1 MRASGSVAMTTL
13 EGIQTQERLNPHEGL
28 EEMHSTPR
36 GTRARLFFFVAL
48 NFAVTCGVDG
58 DPVDASVFGLELLQE
73 NPHAVAERLQ
83 GELAALSPGRQTDRD
98 HRQPVLVHHR
108 HLCSQRAAPAD
119 RREDHESHMEE
130 TVGSFSSNY
139 SVVRNKAIIYNITY
153 ALCLSCK
160 GLSSADGNT
169 LVIAIVFFFH
179 SMPPDPVNV
188 AQWTL

>member
-1 MRASGSVAMTTL
+1 MTTL

-36 GTRARLFFFVAL
+36 GAR
-48 NFAVTCGVDG
+48 AVTCGVDG

-73 NPHAVAERLQ
+73 NSHAVAERLQ

-108 HLCSQRAAPAD
+108 HLCSRRGAPAD

-130 TVGSFSSNY
+130 TVGSFSSNCVY
-139 SVVRNKAIIYNITY
+139 HVKAY
-153 ALCLSCK
+153 
-160 GLSSADGNT
+160 
-169 LVIAIVFFFH
+169 H
-179 SMPPDPVNV
+179 
-188 AQWTL
+188 